1 MFHIYSHD
9 LNFDASI
16 RGKINV
22 VPDVGQFN
30 GKPRSENWTSVPA
43 PLSPL
48 LYDNLSDPLAETQF
62 KEKCSFYGSFLHLE
76 IIGCIG

>member
-16 RGKINV
+16 HGKIHV
-22 VPDVGQFN
+22 VPDKVGQFN

-48 LYDNLSDPLAETQF
+48 LYDKLSDPLAVTQF
-62 KEKCSFYGSFLHLE
+62 KE
-76 IIGCIG
+76 